1 MENKYRK
8 ILQRAFKVIS
18 PDFDP
23 STWSDQEFQNVF
35 VNDINFLLDHMM
47 RRSKYIDEIKAKT
60 THVAQDMYAAAP
72 QLNALFEENEKARI
86 EHEAING

>member
-23 STWSDQEFQNVF
+23 TNWSDQEFQTVF
-35 VNDINFLLDHMM
+35 VADVNFLLDHMV
-47 RRSKYIDEIKAKT
+47 RRSKQMQDIKKNHGLTPEILET
-60 THVAQDMYAAAP
+60 AQNIM
-72 QLNALFEENEKARI
+72 ALGKDFQHPIEEI
-86 EHEAING
+86 TNG

>member
-23 STWSDQEFQNVF
+23 TNWTDLEFQTVF
-35 VNDINFLLDHMM
+35 INDVNFLLDHMV

-60 THVAQDMYAAAP
+60 VESVQSIIAMAP
-72 QLNALFEENEKARI
+72 EANKLFEENEQLRR
-86 EHEAING
+86 EQEAING

>member
-23 STWSDQEFQNVF
+23 SSWSDQEFQSVF
-35 VNDINFLLDHMM
+35 VNDVNFLIDHMV
-47 RRSKYIDEIKAKT
+47 RRSKYIEEIKAKT
-60 THVAQDMYAAAP
+60 
-72 QLNALFEENEKARI
+72 I
-86 EHEAING
+86 EIPMPVDINQELLGK